1 MSWPVTIYYCT
12 ACDFEQGDVGTWG
25 TREYVLGSGVRIPV
39 RWHLGWCESC
49 NGIAAIEDLSHESR
63 IQEYREAQREL
74 HSLVRR
80 SWRQRLFGLSKCEK
94 SLRLRY
100 EENMEDAIDALEMLA
115 ARESPPRCLQCLS
128 TRVHMPRRRAS
139 SPDELPDSPCVY
151 SAGDQAQDEN
161 PELDRKG
168 KTEEFAL
175 HHPGCG
181 GEIRARMDMDGLRLA
196 LRPCV
201 SRFTPEGILVDKEY
215 VAGYSAPNREYR
227 DALSASNRQY
237 RTLAMDRAVNDELVS
252 GVLDIPAFLRKQA
265 D

>member
-12 ACDFEQGDVGTWG
+12 ACDFRQGDAGTWG
-25 TREYVLGSGVRIPV
+25 RREYVLGSGVHIPV
-39 RWHLGWCESC
+39 RWCVGWCESC

-74 HSLVRR
+74 HSFARR
-80 SWRQRLFGLSKCEK
+80 SWRQRLFGLSKWEK

-115 ARESPPRCLQCLS
+115 ARKSPPRCLQCLS
-128 TRVHMPRRRAS
+128 TQVHVPVKRAL
-139 SPDELPDSPCVY
+139 SPDEIPDSPCVY
-151 SAGDQAQDEN
+151 SVKDEAPEK
-161 PELDRKG
+161 PELDHKE
-168 KTEEFAL
+168 KSEQYVL

-181 GEIRARMDMDGLRLA
+181 GEILARMDMNGLRLA
-196 LRPCV
+196 LRPSV
-201 SRFTPEGILVDKEY
+201 TRFTPEGVLIDKEY
-215 VAGYSAPNREYR
+215 VRGYSAPNREHR

-237 RTLAMDRAVNDELVS
+237 RTLALDRVVNDEMAGS
-252 GVLDIPAFLRKQA
+252 ILDIPAFLRKQA